1 MLNIRLE
8 TVDSVTVGYLSGNL
22 DAATA
27 PELKSQIDK
36 LVDERKVDV
45 VFNLSGLELID
56 SSGVGAIVSLFKRVR
71 TLQGDVKI
79 AEITGQP
86 AEIFKLLR
94 LDKAFQIFGTT
105 EEAVSKFRS

>member
-8 TVDSVTVGYLSGNL
+8 TVESVTVGYLSGSL

-27 PELKSQIDK
+27 SELKTIIDE
-36 LVDERKVDV
+36 LVHSKKVDV
-45 VFNLSGLELID
+45 VFNLSELELID

-79 AEITGQP
+79 AEIQG
-86 AEIFKLLR
+86 
-94 LDKAFQIFGTT
+94 
-105 EEAVSKFRS
+105 